1 MNLITLTDIRKSFQ
15 VGPTEIPVLH
25 GIDFTAEA
33 GEMISIMG
41 QSGSGKS
48 TLMNIVGMLDQ
59 PSSGGYLFEGGDV
72 LAARNDTL
80 SALRARKI
88 GFVFQNYFLLPRLTA
103 LENVLLPMM
112 YRGESRS
119 RSVPRARAMLD
130 RVGLGDQ
137 ADKRPTLMS
146 GGQRQRVAI
155 ARALIGDPP
164 LLLCDEP
171 TGALDA
177 QTSTEI
183 LDLFVELNRENA
195 RTILIITHDPSVAA
209 RCRRQVVIADGRL
222 VDDGRARDPAAVA

>member
-1 MNLITLTDIRKSFQ
+1 MSLITLSEIRKSFQ

-25 GIDFTAEA
+25 GIDFTAEP

-48 TLMNIVGMLDQ
+48 TLMNIIGMLDQ
-59 PSSGGYLFEGGDV
+59 PSSGSYLFEGADV
-72 LAARNDTL
+72 LSARNDTL
-80 SALRARKI
+80 SSLRARKI
-88 GFVFQNYFLLPRLTA
+88 GFIFQNYFLLPRLTA

-112 YRGESRS
+112 YRGESRAAS
-119 RSVPRARAMLD
+119 IPRARAVLD
-130 RVGLGDQ
+130 RVGLGEQ
-137 ADKRPTLMS
+137 ADKHPNLMS

-155 ARALIGDPP
+155 ARALIGNPP

-183 LDLFVELNRENA
+183 LDLFAELNRESD

-209 RCRRQVVIADGRL
+209 RCRRQVVIADGLL
-222 VDDGRARDPAAVA
+222 VDDGHGTGSTAVA